1 MHCIQLMVPE
11 TFEAPLQTWINELI
25 LSIGGLP
32 ASVAGLLLATLTE
45 LTGLFGVFPHMIR
58 ARSASAFLAAL
69 QSLAVSK
76 GVAWSRHAL
85 KIIWQDLSGRF
96 DDVIGALS
104 RFKTTHGNGLTSAGC
119 STAQASLQRVEY
131 LIAELM
137 AKWSAL
143 HISKGIS
150 QQSLEEWEILD
161 FEEVQP
167 DGRSDRSNERTVEL
181 VGEISQLIDDCEGLR
196 SAEWDELIAML
207 EEEHNAYKNIDF
219 DMDVQLTE
227 SKKKDEAEDWELLA

>member
-1 MHCIQLMVPE
+1 MVPE

-58 ARSASAFLAAL
+58 ARSASALLAAL
-69 QSLAVSK
+69 QSFTASK
-76 GVAWSRHAL
+76 GVGWSRYAL
-85 KIIWQDLSGRF
+85 EILWQNLSGRF

-104 RFKTTHGNGLTSAGC
+104 RFKITHGNGLTSAVC
-119 STAQASLQRVEY
+119 STARASFQAVGNLVV
-131 LIAELM
+131 ELM

-143 HISKGIS
+143 HTSKGTS
-150 QQSLEEWEILD
+150 QQPLEEWEILD
-161 FEEVQP
+161 FEEVDP
-167 DGRSDRSNERTVEL
+167 DDRSDRSNERTVEL
-181 VGEISQLIDDCEGLR
+181 VGEISQLIDDCKGLG

-207 EEEHNAYKNIDF
+207 EEEHKAYKSIDF
-219 DMDVQLTE
+219 DMKMEDLQLTE
-227 SKKKDEAEDWELLA
+227 PKKKDEAEDWELLA